1 MTLRKSYPQIT
12 QILFLICV
20 ICGSTFGQATSDRW
34 IDYAPA
40 EYDIFPNV
48 TYAKASNVEL
58 KLDLYLPKN
67 RTRPVATLI
76 LFHGG
81 GWVDGQKERNVLYL
95 LPYLELGWAA
105 INVEYRTARQAPAPA
120 AVEDCRCAL
129 RWLTYHAREYSID
142 PSRFVLTGTSA
153 GGHLS

>member
-1 MTLRKSYPQIT
+1 MTLEKHTGTNNSTKVFVPCVSLRGFSQ
-12 QILFLICV
+12 LVCLLSFLLVQTIAAN
-20 ICGSTFGQATSDRW
+20 GQTSSDRW

-48 TYAKASNVEL
+48 TYAKASNFEL

-67 RTRPVATLI
+67 RTRPNPTLI

-95 LPYLELGWAA
+95 LPYLELGWSA
-105 INVEYRTARQAPAPA
+105 INVDYLTARQAPEPA
-120 AVEDCRCAL
+120 AVEDCR
-129 RWLTYHAREYSID
+129 
-142 PSRFVLTGTSA
+142 
-153 GGHLS
+153 

>member
-1 MTLRKSYPQIT
+1 MRTKNSYPQIT
-12 QILFLICV
+12 QIFFLICV
-20 ICGSTFGQATSDRW
+20 ICGPAYGQTTSDRW
-34 IDYAPA
+34 LDYVAGD
-40 EYDIFPNV
+40 YDIFPNV

-105 INVEYRTARQAPAPA
+105 VNVEYRLGHQAPAPA
-120 AVEDCRCAL
+120 AVEDVVR
-129 RWLTYHAREYSID
+129 RQHAGD
-142 PSRFVLTGTSA
+142 
-153 GGHLS
+153 